1 MSIKSRGIVIAGHP
15 TSLRL
20 ESTFWKLLR
29 VVAVECGYSVT
40 GLIECIAIMK
50 HPKQNLSSAIR
61 VYVAAYFYGAA
72 PHQVLVDPTSKFA
85 IRLGP
90 TRDLNRSLYHAR
102 RSVRVMD
109 EVDERYGTRSR
120 RERLTEREATRAR
133 KPSAI
138 AG

>member
-1 MSIKSRGIVIAGHP
+1 MVIAGHP

-29 VVAVECGYSVT
+29 VIAVECSYSIT
-40 GLIECIAIMK
+40 GLIDCIAITK

-90 TRDLNRSLYHAR
+90 TRDLNRSLYRAR
-102 RSVRVMD
+102 RSVKVLD
-109 EVDERYGTRSR
+109 ELDERYGTRSR
-120 RERLTEREATRAR
+120 QQSSRPPRPRA
-133 KPSAI
+133 A
-138 AG
+138 